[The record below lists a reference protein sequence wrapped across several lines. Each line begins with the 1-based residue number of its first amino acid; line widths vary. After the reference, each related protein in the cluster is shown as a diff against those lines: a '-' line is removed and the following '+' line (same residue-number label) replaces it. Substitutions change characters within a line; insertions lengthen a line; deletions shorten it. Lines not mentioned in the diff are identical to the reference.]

1 MNTFTFVTNQAQS
14 QPHFSTDCN
23 KENKRLIFKEANFF
37 KQFNT
42 TVQDTIASNL
52 GEYSLI
58 IQIYAYKHHH
68 TQRSKLCR
76 SMAEAFQNINAAMHY
91 PKVCGVDLFLC
102 IHDICRQVSREQKM
116 CGCAIG
122 LTKHVR

>member
-1 MNTFTFVTNQAQS
+1 MNTFTFVTNQS

-52 GEYSLI
+52 GEYSFI

-68 TQRSKLCR
+68 TQRSK
-76 SMAEAFQNINAAMHY
+76 SFN
-91 PKVCGVDLFLC
+91 G
-102 IHDICRQVSREQKM
+102 
-116 CGCAIG
+116 
-122 LTKHVR
+122 

>member
-42 TVQDTIASNL
+42 TVQDIIASNL
-52 GEYSLI
+52 GEYSFI
-58 IQIYAYKHHH
+58 IQIYAQNYKTTAS
-68 TQRSKLCR
+68 TQE
-76 SMAEAFQNINAAMHY
+76 MI
-91 PKVCGVDLFLC
+91 
-102 IHDICRQVSREQKM
+102 IC
-116 CGCAIG
+116 
-122 LTKHVR
+122 